1 MSVCRVALW
10 FMRPVLVQLFFLA
23 LHKKTRPFDIEWYW
37 LGRG

>member
-23 LHKKTRPFDIEWYW
+23 LHKKPGLLT
-37 LGRG
+37 LNGTG